1 MINFDLS
8 EEQLALQKTVREFCA
23 GEVAP
28 YIKEWD
34 EKAHFERSVF
44 DKMAELGLLGVC
56 IPEQYGGAGF
66 DYISLGLV
74 CEELEACDTFLRVA
88 MSVHVGLNSLS
99 VYSWGTEEQKQKYL
113 VPQAKGEKIGTF
125 GLTEPNAGSDVVGM
139 RSYAKR
145 DGDDWILN
153 GEKMWISLGDVADN
167 FLFFCWTDQE
177 KQKARDHSGI
187 SCFIVER
194 TMPGFSSGTLHG
206 KMGIKAGNTGYFS
219 LQDVRV
225 PKENMLGREGEGFKI
240 AMFSLENGR
249 YTVASG
255 ATGVI
260 RASRDASVAYA
271 KTREVQGQTISN
283 FQLVKQKIA
292 EMQADYEMAHLLW
305 LKCGALKNAGKPSAK
320 AASLAKWQATI
331 RSEKALLAIE
341 VHGANGYTNDYPVE
355 RYLRNCRPRRE
366 GTRDIHTP
374 CRRREAVKKEKQPGD
389 TSAHVP
395 SRIEQTGS
403 KPNKRKRVSEGSDH
417 FCAYR
422 LYVCAFCGIS
432 LCMQGMDHRI
442 HRIKTQETTIQ
453 NPSFMVNESS

>member
-1 MINFDLS
+1 MINFELT
-8 EEQLALQKTVREFCA
+8 EEHIQLQNTVREFCA

-44 DKMAELGLLGVC
+44 DKMADLGLLGVC

-113 VPQAKGEKIGTF
+113 VPQAKGEKLATF

-139 RSYAKR
+139 RSHAKR

-153 GEKMWISLGDVADN
+153 GEKMWISLGDVADH
-167 FLFFCWTDQE
+167 FLFFCWTDLE
-177 KQKARDHSGI
+177 KQKVRDHSGI

-194 TMPGFSSGTLHG
+194 SMPGFSSGTLHG
-206 KMGIKAGNTGYFS
+206 KLGIKAGNTGYFS

-271 KTREVQGQTISN
+271 NTREVQGQTIGN

-292 EMQADYEMAHLLW
+292 EMEADYQMSHLLW
-305 LKCGALKNAGKPSAK
+305 LKCGYLKNVGKPSAK

-331 RSEKALLAIE
+331 RSEKAASMAIE
-341 VHGANGYTNDYPVE
+341 IHGANGYTNDYPVE
-355 RYLRNCRPRRE
+355 RYLRNCKAAVIYE
-366 GTRDIHTP
+366 GTRDIHTLMQ
-374 CRRREAVKKEKQPGD
+374 ADWALGLKKERLARVILP
-389 TSAHVP
+389 P
-395 SRIEQTGS
+395 FGS
-403 KPNKRKRVSEGSDH
+403 EDAEG
-417 FCAYR
+417 
-422 LYVCAFCGIS
+422 
-432 LCMQGMDHRI
+432 
-442 HRIKTQETTIQ
+442 K
-453 NPSFMVNESS
+453 SS

>member
-1 MINFDLS
+1 MIKCSEFLSEHNTREDFLFVISFELS
-8 EEQLALQKTVREFCA
+8 EEHIALQQTVREFVQ

-34 EKAHFERSVF
+34 EKSHFERSVF
-44 DKMAELGLLGVC
+44 DKMAELGLMGVC

-66 DYISLGLV
+66 DYISLGIV
-74 CEELEACDTFLRVA
+74 CEELEAMDTFLRVA

-113 VPQAKGEKIGTF
+113 VPQAKGEKLATF

-139 RSYAKR
+139 RSYARR

-153 GEKMWISLGDVADN
+153 GEKMWISLGDVADH

-206 KMGIKAGNTGYFS
+206 KLGIRAGNTGYFS

-225 PKENMLGREGEGFKI
+225 PQANMLGQEGEGFKI

-260 RASRDASVAYA
+260 RAARDASVAYA
-271 KTREVQGQTISN
+271 NTREVQGQTIGN

-292 EMQADYEMAHLLW
+292 NMEADYQMCNLLW
-305 LKCGALKNAGKPSAK
+305 MKTGWLKNEGKPSAK
-320 AASLAKWQATI
+320 AASLAKWQATV
-331 RSEKALLAIE
+331 RSETAASMAIE

-355 RYLRNCRPRRE
+355 RYLRNCKAAVIYE
-366 GTRDIHTP
+366 GTRDIHTLMQ
-374 CRRREAVKKEKQPGD
+374 ADWALGMKKEKAARVVLPPYKTAGA
-389 TSAHVP
+389 SA
-395 SRIEQTGS
+395 
-403 KPNKRKRVSEGSDH
+403 
-417 FCAYR
+417 
-422 LYVCAFCGIS
+422 
-432 LCMQGMDHRI
+432 
-442 HRIKTQETTIQ
+442 
-453 NPSFMVNESS
+453 

>member
-1 MINFDLS
+1 MIDLELT
-8 EEQLALQKTVREFCA
+8 EEQIALRNTVREFCA

-88 MSVHVGLNSLS
+88 MSVHVGLNSMSLLT
-99 VYSWGTEEQKQKYL
+99 WGTEEQKQKYL
-113 VPQAKGEKIGTF
+113 VPQAKGEKLATF

-153 GEKMWISLGDVADN
+153 GEKMWISLADVADH
-167 FLFFCWTDQE
+167 FLFFCWTDLE
-177 KQKARDHSGI
+177 KMKVRDHSGI
-187 SCFIVER
+187 SCFIIER
-194 TMPGFSSGTLHG
+194 TMPGFSSGTIHG
-206 KMGIKAGNTGYFS
+206 KLGIKAGNTGYFS

-225 PKENMLGREGEGFKI
+225 PAANMLGQEGEGFKI
-240 AMFSLENGR
+240 AMFALENGR
-249 YTVASG
+249 YTVAAG

-260 RASRDASVAYA
+260 MASRDASVAYA
-271 KTREVQGQTISN
+271 NTREVQGQPIAN

-292 EMQADYEMAHLLW
+292 EMEADYQMTHLLW
-305 LKCGALKNAGKPSAK
+305 VKAGWLKNQGLPSAR
-320 AASLAKWQATI
+320 AASLAKWQATT
-331 RSEKALLAIE
+331 RSEKAASMAIE

-355 RYLRNCRPRRE
+355 RYLRNCKAAVIYE
-366 GTRDIHTP
+366 GTRDIHTLMQ
-374 CRRREAVKKEKQPGD
+374 ADWALGLKKEKAARCTLPPYAPADARG
-389 TSAHVP
+389 TA
-395 SRIEQTGS
+395 G
-403 KPNKRKRVSEGSDH
+403 
-417 FCAYR
+417 
-422 LYVCAFCGIS
+422 
-432 LCMQGMDHRI
+432 
-442 HRIKTQETTIQ
+442 
-453 NPSFMVNESS
+453 

>member
-1 MINFDLS
+1 MIEFQLT
-8 EEQLALQKTVREFCA
+8 EEHIALQNTVREFCA

-28 YIKEWD
+28 HIKEWD
-34 EKAHFERSVF
+34 EKSYFEPKVF
-44 DKMAELGLLGVC
+44 EKMAELGLLGVC

-113 VPQAKGEKIGTF
+113 VPQAKGEKIATF

-139 RSYAKR
+139 RSYARR

-153 GEKMWISLGDVADN
+153 GEKMWISLADVADH

-177 KQKARDHSGI
+177 KQKVRDHSGI

-194 TMPGFSSGTLHG
+194 TMPGFSSGTIHG
-206 KMGIKAGNTGYFS
+206 KLGIKAGNTGHFS

-225 PKENMLGREGEGFKI
+225 PAANMLGKEGEGFKI

-271 KTREVQGQTISN
+271 NTREVQGQKIGN

-292 EMQADYEMAHLLW
+292 EMEADYQMSHLLW
-305 LKCGALKNAGKPSAK
+305 LNCGFLKNEGLHSAK
-320 AASLAKWQATI
+320 AASLAKWQATT
-331 RSEKALLAIE
+331 RSEKAASMAIE

-355 RYLRNCRPRRE
+355 RYLRNCKAAVIYE
-366 GTRDIHTP
+366 GTRDIHTLMQ
-374 CRRREAVKKEKQPGD
+374 ADWALGLKKEKAARVILPPYQPSEAKG
-389 TSAHVP
+389 TS
-395 SRIEQTGS
+395 
-403 KPNKRKRVSEGSDH
+403 N
-417 FCAYR
+417 
-422 LYVCAFCGIS
+422 
-432 LCMQGMDHRI
+432 
-442 HRIKTQETTIQ
+442 
-453 NPSFMVNESS
+453 